1 MLKLTAIGIMAA
13 PPETLTTKSGKPYV
27 RFSVGVNYFQ
37 GEEKKVEWLSC
48 TAFGRTAEYVQNYC
62 DKGDKI
68 WFDGSEPHTI
78 TYTSKKDGQV
88 KAGIQV
94 IVERVE
100 KCGGQRP
107 ATDGQG
113 WGGHTTA
120 TATAQTTTQNMKED
134 VPF

>member
-13 PPETLTTKSGKPYV
+13 PPEQLTTKSGKPYV
-27 RFSVGVNYFQ
+27 RFSIGVNYFQ

-62 DKGDKI
+62 TKGDKI
-68 WFDGSEPHTI
+68 WFDGNEPHTF

-88 KAGIQV
+88 RAGIQV
-94 IVERVE
+94 VVEKVE
-100 KCGGQRP
+100 KCGAPRP
-107 ATDGQG
+107 ADDGQG
-113 WGGHTTA
+113 WSGQQTDTA
-120 TATAQTTTQNMKED
+120 QPQATAQHMKED